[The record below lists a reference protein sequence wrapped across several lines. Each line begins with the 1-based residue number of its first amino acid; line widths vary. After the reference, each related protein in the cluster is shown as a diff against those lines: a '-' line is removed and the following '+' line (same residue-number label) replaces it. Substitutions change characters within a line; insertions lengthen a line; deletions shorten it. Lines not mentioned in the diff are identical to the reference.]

1 MSGITEVKKLIKQ
14 QVKKKLTVRQQRKYY
29 KLLDRMTVTYDAWIR
44 ETEEKQGNSNIDN
57 EQVKRVPYEACKSYL
72 TGNSLQTE
80 TAEVIL
86 FSEGGGE
93 ISGFAEKLVAEYF
106 DKHKEI
112 KLLYGDEDVAGSDG
126 VRYTPWLKP
135 DWSPDTFLSFF
146 YFGSIF
152 AVRTEA
158 LRSLNAAQKEWIWQ
172 ENGREEEKETRAEIY
187 QGIYRLCYV
196 LAKKS
201 GGFEKRSAG
210 DIFSFPVGHVD
221 EILYH
226 SRFNRE
232 MELTGE
238 SRIMGIGNLL
248 SVKEEMDRAEA
259 PRGKVSVI
267 LLSKDHPEILKRC
280 IRSIKKNTK
289 KQPENHTPDYE
300 IIVVDNGS
308 GEEVKRELTGWLAEN
323 GAAYIYERMPFNFS
337 AMCNKGAQAA
347 AGNVL
352 LFMNDDVEVIGREG
366 AEAGF
371 LRAMY
376 ECAVSPYTGAVGAK
390 LYYPESIR
398 IQHAGIVN
406 QQLGPVHKLQ
416 FIEDAV
422 TYCYGFNR
430 RKRNVIA
437 VTGACLAVERDKFVS
452 AGGFPEKLPVAFND
466 VDLCFS
472 LFEKGYYNVVLQDI
486 ILYHHESLSRG
497 NDDEREKLNRLLE
510 EKNRL
515 YERHPRLYAKDPFY
529 HKYYA
534 ADILNTGFDLKA
546 DYAGANEAVSRGKKV
561 NKAVECRGI
570 LDNARQDACVM
581 ISLEYAGHEKG
592 AYLIQGYSFVA
603 GSDNACYEKFIILRQ
618 ENHTE
623 ALLCV
628 KPEIMPRKDVENNLP
643 DQVNVGL
650 AGFRT
655 HIGDGELAAGVYRIG
670 ILVKD
675 RCTGAKLYAWTNRY
689 LHAE

>member
-1 MSGITEVKKLIKQ
+1 MSRITEAKKLIKQ
-14 QVKKKLTVRQQRKYY
+14 QVKKKLAVRQQRKYY
-29 KLLDRMTVTYDAWIR
+29 KLLDRMTVTYDAWIK
-44 ETEEKQGNSNIDN
+44 ETEEKLDN
-57 EQVKRVPYEACKSYL
+57 GKIENGQVKRVPYEACKSYL

-80 TAEVIL
+80 TAEAVL
-86 FSEGGGE
+86 FAESDGE

-106 DKHKEI
+106 ARHREI

-146 YFGSIF
+146 YFGSLF

-158 LRSLNAAQKEWIWQ
+158 LRSLNAAQIEWIWQ
-172 ENGREEEKETRAEIY
+172 ATGREEEKETRGEIY

-196 LAKKS
+196 LAKES
-201 GGFEKRSAG
+201 GGFEKRSAR
-210 DIFSFPVGHVD
+210 DIFSFPIGHVD

-238 SRIMGIGNLL
+238 GRIIGNLL
-248 SVKEEMDRAEA
+248 SVKEEKERAKSHY
-259 PRGKVSVI
+259 GKVSVI

-280 IRSIKKNTK
+280 IRSIRENAK
-289 KQPENHTPDYE
+289 KQQANHIQDYE

-308 GEEVKRELTGWLAEN
+308 SEEVKRELTDWLAEN

-352 LFMNDDVEVIGREG
+352 LFMNDDVEIMGQER

-371 LRAMY
+371 LQEMY

-416 FIEDAV
+416 FIEDVV

-452 AGGFPEKLPVAFND
+452 AGGFPEELPVAFND

-486 ILYHHESLSRG
+486 TLYHHESLSRG
-497 NDDEREKLNRLLE
+497 NDDDREKLNRLLE

-515 YERHPRLYAKDPFY
+515 YERHPMLYAKDPFY
-529 HKYYA
+529 HKYFA
-534 ADILNTGFDLKA
+534 TDILNTGFDLMA
-546 DYAGANEAVSRGKKV
+546 DYAGANEAVYRGKKV
-561 NKAVECRGI
+561 NKAVECREV
-570 LDNARQDACVM
+570 LNNARQDACVM
-581 ISLEYAGHEKG
+581 ISLEYAGHERG
-592 AYLIQGYSFVA
+592 EYLIQGYSFIT
-603 GSDNACYEKFIILRQ
+603 GSDNACYEKTIILRQ

-623 ALLCV
+623 AIFCV
-628 KPEIMPRKDVENNLP
+628 KPESIPRKDVESNLP
-643 DQVNVGL
+643 DQVNVAL
-650 AGFRT
+650 TGFRA
-655 HIGDGELAAGVYRIG
+655 HIGDRTLAAGVYRIG
-670 ILVKD
+670 ILAKD

-689 LHAE
+689 LHVE